1 MILVLSNED
10 DGHADA
16 VEGELRRLDASVFRF
31 DPARYPAHVELSVR
45 IDPRGGARVGLRDGA
60 DEFVFD
66 EVTAAWWRRPQRPRA
81 AAALSGTAAAVEVEA
96 EAADVCADVWELLDV
111 PFVPATPGVLA
122 RAAHKLRQLSLAGR
136 LGFEIPDTLVT
147 NDPEAF
153 LDQYAHACGRLVTKR
168 AAVSQRILAAD
179 GRVTGRATLAVR
191 PGDLVAVD
199 AVRLAPTMS
208 QFMIDKAFEVRA
220 TVVGTEVFAAA
231 IHSQET
237 HHTRVDFR
245 SYDHAHTRIT
255 TYALPGHVGE
265 RCVALT
271 QSLGLRYSAIDL
283 IVTPDGR
290 VVFLEINPTGQYLW
304 IEHATGLPISRALA
318 TLLIAGGES

>member
-1 MILVLSNED
+1 
-10 DGHADA
+10 
-16 VEGELRRLDASVFRF
+16 
-31 DPARYPAHVELSVR
+31 
-45 IDPRGGARVGLRDGA
+45 
-60 DEFVFD
+60 
-66 EVTAAWWRRPQRPRA
+66 
-81 AAALSGTAAAVEVEA
+81 
-96 EAADVCADVWELLDV
+96 
-111 PFVPATPGVLA
+111 VLA
-122 RAAHKLRQLSLAGR
+122 RAAHKLRQLTLAGR

-153 LDQYAHACGRLVTKR
+153 LDHYADACGRLITKR
-168 AAVSQRILAAD
+168 AALRQRMIAAD
-179 GRVTGRATLAVR
+179 GRVTSRTTLAVR

-231 IHSQET
+231 IYSQET

-245 SYDHAHTRIT
+245 NYDHAHTRIT
-255 TYALPGHVGE
+255 DHVLPGDVAE

-271 QSLGLRYSAIDL
+271 QALGLCYSAIDL

-290 VVFLEINPTGQYLW
+290 VVFLEINPIGQYLW
-304 IEHATGLPISRALA
+304 IEQATALPISRAL
-318 TLLIAGGES
+318 TRLLITGGRS